1 MKLIQCYIENFGTL
15 SNFKYDFQSGIN
27 IIKEKNGFG
36 KTTLANFIKAMF
48 YGLETKKNTKTLIDR
63 KKYEPWQGGNFGG
76 SVEFEINN
84 KKYKLERFFK
94 KKEADDVFKL
104 YNLETNL
111 ESDDYTSNIGEEIFG
126 INKEA
131 FERSIFISGQNMQT
145 NMNDSINAKLGNILE
160 SENDINSS
168 EKAIK
173 ILDDAIKYY
182 KKTGNRGAINEKII
196 EKTRLEHKLEEYKA
210 DEKILQELKDANK
223 AISEQINERVDTQR
237 ELQST
242 ISMISKEEVKKSKI
256 QQYNLLSSNC
266 NQSKQNLEAFK
277 NKINDNSDLYK
288 QIEENKN
295 QIELLNNKN
304 INLNKK
310 ISIKNKQKYISIV
323 ILALLI
329 IMSVVLKILK
339 LNTVFLVITLIMCII
354 PVFIF
359 ILIINNLKKI
369 KEEILLNNN
378 KIEKNTSI
386 VATLIEIDKK
396 QTNEQK
402 IELDRLTREYNK
414 NLNDIKSFE
423 EENDMES
430 LLSEEHNKSNSLTD
444 FNKKELEE
452 KLEKINK
459 EINLLNDEKNYKKNK
474 IESIESDID
483 IFEVENDIEVVSNEI
498 EEMTKKLK
506 IIEDTKKN
514 LELAKESFSSHYLG
528 KMENSFM
535 KNIEAINGE
544 KIDLNIDINLDVQIS
559 KYGGYKKID
568 FLSTGYKDLIY
579 ICMRMSLVE
588 ALFEG
593 EKPFIVLD
601 DPFVNLDEEK
611 MEKAI
616 ELLKNIGKNYQ
627 IIYFVCHNSRNID

>member
-242 ISMISKEEVKKSKI
+242 ISMISKEEVKRSKI

-430 LLSEEHNKSNSLTD
+430 LLSEEHNKSNSLKD

-559 KYGGYKKID
+559 KYGGYKRID

>member
-196 EKTRLEHKLEEYKA
+196 EKTRLEHKFEEYKA

>member
-160 SENDINSS
+160 GENDINSS

-196 EKTRLEHKLEEYKA
+196 EKTRLEHKFEEYKA

-242 ISMISKEEVKKSKI
+242 ISMISKEEVKRSKI

-430 LLSEEHNKSNSLTD
+430 LLSEEHNKSNSLKD

>member
-196 EKTRLEHKLEEYKA
+196 EKTRLEHKFEEYKA

-242 ISMISKEEVKKSKI
+242 ISMISKEEVKRSKI

-430 LLSEEHNKSNSLTD
+430 LLSEEHNKSNSLKD

-559 KYGGYKKID
+559 KYGGYKRID